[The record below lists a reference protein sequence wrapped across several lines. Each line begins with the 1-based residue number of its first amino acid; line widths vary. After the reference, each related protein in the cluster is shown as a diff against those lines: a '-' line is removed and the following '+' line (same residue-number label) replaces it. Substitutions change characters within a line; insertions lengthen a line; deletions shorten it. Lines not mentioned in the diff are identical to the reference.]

1 MMWCVE
7 DIKIVVLYI
16 NLQELGVLFTTGLN
30 MDTKFFEAFTSP
42 TARMYCLTMST

>member
-16 NLQELGVLFTTGLN
+16 NLQELGVLFTTALN
-30 MDTKFFEAFTSP
+30 VDTKFVEAFTSP
-42 TARMYCLTMST
+42 IARMYCLTIFT